1 MVKCISH
8 FIIILKVTK
17 NVDTKSKIFH
27 LICVAVSECCTIHRS
42 ENQNQSNYNYPSE
55 KKVDV
60 ILRELKVDTGNL
72 LEARENTS
80 EQVGAGLSLAFNWL
94 RQWREF
100 GRPITER
107 SKTKA
112 IQITFATKLK
122 TSHALERAKSLI
134 SYPSL

>member
-1 MVKCISH
+1 MVKRISH

-27 LICVAVSECCTIHRS
+27 LRRGVWMLHHSPS

-94 RQWREF
+94 R
-100 GRPITER
+100 
-107 SKTKA
+107 
-112 IQITFATKLK
+112 
-122 TSHALERAKSLI
+122 
-134 SYPSL
+134 

>member
-1 MVKCISH
+1 MVKRISH

-27 LICVAVSECCTIHRS
+27 LICVVVSECCTIHRS

-94 RQWREF
+94 R
-100 GRPITER
+100 
-107 SKTKA
+107 
-112 IQITFATKLK
+112 
-122 TSHALERAKSLI
+122 
-134 SYPSL
+134 